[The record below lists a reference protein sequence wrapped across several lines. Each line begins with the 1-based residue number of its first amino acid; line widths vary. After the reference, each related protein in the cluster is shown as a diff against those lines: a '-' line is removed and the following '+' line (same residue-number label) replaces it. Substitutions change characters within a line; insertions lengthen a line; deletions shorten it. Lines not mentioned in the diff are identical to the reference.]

1 MRADRCNPGTSDCR
15 GQHMVRL
22 TRPLLC
28 KPQRWRGASSMSA
41 RQPGPDTPAV
51 HPRETTALFGHHSA
65 EQTLLNA
72 YRSGQIPHAWL
83 LGGPAGVGKA
93 TLAYRMARF
102 VLAHSNPLGSDVQR
116 AETLWVDPSNAVTSQ
131 VAAGAHGGLLTL
143 ERTLNDKGV
152 LRTVITVDETRET
165 ISFFGSTAA
174 VEGWRVCIVDT
185 VDELNPD
192 AANALLKVLEEPP
205 HQSLFLLV
213 SHAPA
218 RVLPTI
224 QSRCRKLPLRPLAVG
239 DVMRAAAQTA
249 NITIDDP
256 ALAEAAEAAEGS
268 VARALTLLGG
278 DALKLHLRTAA
289 LLATLPRVDPRE
301 LHALGDALGGSD
313 RVALASFID
322 SVDRWV
328 SERLRADDANA
339 NANLARLA
347 RLAEVWEKINR
358 AARDT
363 AEYNLE
369 RKTLVFSVFGLLAK
383 ATR

>member
-1 MRADRCNPGTSDCR
+1 MSGKAETQLSVPHPG
-15 GQHMVRL
+15 
-22 TRPLLC
+22 
-28 KPQRWRGASSMSA
+28 
-41 RQPGPDTPAV
+41 
-51 HPRETTALFGHHSA
+51 ETTVLFGHREA
-65 EQTLLNA
+65 EAALLNA
-72 YRSGQIPHAWL
+72 YRSDRIPHAWL
-83 LGGPAGVGKA
+83 IGGAQGIGKA

-102 VLAHSNPLGSDVQR
+102 VLAHRDALAAGVQR
-116 AETLWVDPSNAVTSQ
+116 AETLWVDPSNPVARH

-143 ERTLNDKGV
+143 ERSLNDKGV
-152 LRTVITVDETRET
+152 MRTVITVDETRET

-185 VDELNPD
+185 VDELNPN
-192 AANALLKVLEEPP
+192 AANALLKILEEPP
-205 HQSLFLLV
+205 QQSLFLLV

-224 QSRCRKLPLRPLAVG
+224 QSRCRKLALRPLAVD
-239 DVMRAAAQTA
+239 DVIRAAAQAA
-249 NITIDDP
+249 NIAIDDP
-256 ALAEAAEAAEGS
+256 ALSEAAEASEGS

-278 DALKLHLRTAA
+278 DALKLHQRTAA
-289 LLATLPRVDPRE
+289 LLATLPRLDPRE
-301 LHALGDALGGSD
+301 LHALGDALGPSD
-313 RVALASFID
+313 RVALATFID

-328 SERLRADDANA
+328 SERLHGDDANA
-339 NANLARLA
+339 NANLPRLA

-369 RKTLVFSVFGLLAK
+369 RKPLVFSVFGLLAE

>member
-1 MRADRCNPGTSDCR
+1 
-15 GQHMVRL
+15 
-22 TRPLLC
+22 
-28 KPQRWRGASSMSA
+28 MSA
-41 RQPGPDTPAV
+41 RKVEPEIAAV
-51 HPRETTALFGHHSA
+51 HPRETTALFGHREA
-65 EQTLLNA
+65 ETALLNA
-72 YRSGQIPHAWL
+72 YRSGRIPHAWL
-83 LGGPAGVGKA
+83 IGGPLGIGKA

-102 VLAHSNPLGSDVQR
+102 VLAHRNPLAPEVLQAG
-116 AETLWVDPSNAVTSQ
+116 TLAVDPSDPVARH

-152 LRTVITVDETRET
+152 MRTMIVVDQTRET

-185 VDELNPD
+185 VDELNPN
-192 AANALLKVLEEPP
+192 AANALLKILEEPP
-205 HQSLFLLV
+205 RQSLFLLV

-224 QSRCRKLPLRPLAVG
+224 LSRCRKLALRPLATS
-239 DVMRAAAQTA
+239 DVIRAAAQAA
-249 NITIDDP
+249 NVDVDDP
-256 ALAEAAEAAEGS
+256 LLAEAAEAAEGS

-278 DALKLHLRTAA
+278 DALKLAQRTAT
-289 LLATLPRVDPRE
+289 LLAGLPLLDPRE

-313 RVALASFID
+313 RVTLATFID
-322 SVDRWV
+322 SVDRWM

-339 NANLARLA
+339 NANLPRLA

-369 RKTLVFSVFGLLAK
+369 RKPLVFSVFGMLAE

>member
-1 MRADRCNPGTSDCR
+1 
-15 GQHMVRL
+15 
-22 TRPLLC
+22 
-28 KPQRWRGASSMSA
+28 MSA
-41 RQPGPDTPAV
+41 RQIEPQFAAV
-51 HPRETTALFGHHSA
+51 HPRETAALFGHREA
-65 EQTLLNA
+65 EQALLNA
-72 YRSGQIPHAWL
+72 YRSGRIPHAWL
-83 LGGPAGVGKA
+83 IGGAQGIGKA

-102 VLAHSNPLGSDVQR
+102 VLAHRDALADDVHR
-116 AETLWVDPSNAVTSQ
+116 AETLWIDPSDPVARH

-143 ERTLNDKGV
+143 ERSLNDKGV
-152 LRTVITVDETRET
+152 MRTVITVDETRET

-185 VDELNPD
+185 VDELNPN

-205 HQSLFLLV
+205 RQSLFLLV

-224 QSRCRKLPLRPLAVG
+224 QSRCRKLALRPLATA
-239 DVMRAAAQTA
+239 DVIRAAAEAA
-249 NITIDDP
+249 NIAVDDP
-256 ALAEAAEAAEGS
+256 ALVEAAAAADGS

-278 DALKLHLRTAA
+278 DAIKLHQRTAA
-289 LLATLPRVDPRE
+289 LLATLPQVDPRE

-313 RVALASFID
+313 RVALAAFID
-322 SVDRWV
+322 SIDRWV

-339 NANLARLA
+339 NANLPRLA

-369 RKTLVFSVFGLLAK
+369 RKPLVFSVFGLLAE